1 MTTGEDGPGV
11 ATIATAV
18 VSIALLALTWLILD
32 ARSRGAV
39 DVSQAPATTAP
50 DGRAAAV
57 EAAPADPISEP
68 PLEQAQTRG
77 SLEADA
83 PDWSAALIGIRDSR
97 TAADADTV
105 GRVIESIG
113 EIWFQTDT
121 GEIRRLATAF
131 VDIVYLMEPN
141 EAASLMADLAD
152 GIRGNDPSVAA
163 FNAGLLSRLSIERSL
178 ATVVDNSVVAA
189 IVSTIGTAQPVGDE
203 LFAQGAVR
211 GLQVSARGW
220 PVAAPDERMLQD
232 WTVSADAIGRLDK
245 DASISLVIETLTL
258 LLRSGTDPLDD
269 AAMLR
274 AYETL
279 VSRLDPSTDSSASG
293 FILRMLAD
301 PGVDTRSAS
310 VLMNALARRGS
321 SGDVAVLP
329 RLSPLASQAERAE
342 VRAALAEIWLGEQSR
357 GNGMESLRTAIRE
370 HLRETPGTQ
379 PAERVADAIVSARL
393 SNACRLTLWGSDE
406 QAGAV
411 IGTLRD
417 GLDLR
422 RAGRRSPPTPGS
434 GEAWAVRYL

>member
-1 MTTGEDGPGV
+1 MSPESPIRAILGVVNAANPFDVLGLPVGPITESDVIDALGERMVTVGKHPLSETPEGNEVRLALHAAAAQLLDASIRKALLDRAGVSAAAPRQPLRPRSPSEALGPRALMVIASEGGWNPRAMRRVAMLAHAEGIPSSAVPRAVRDLAGESVGNRNPSAPGREGRVPRRVTPVTTGEDGPGV

-203 LFAQGAVR
+203 LFAQ
-211 GLQVSARGW
+211 
-220 PVAAPDERMLQD
+220 E
-232 WTVSADAIGRLDK
+232 IGR
-245 DASISLVIETLTL
+245 AHV
-258 LLRSGTDPLDD
+258 
-269 AAMLR
+269 
-274 AYETL
+274 
-279 VSRLDPSTDSSASG
+279 
-293 FILRMLAD
+293 
-301 PGVDTRSAS
+301 
-310 VLMNALARRGS
+310 
-321 SGDVAVLP
+321 
-329 RLSPLASQAERAE
+329 
-342 VRAALAEIWLGEQSR
+342 
-357 GNGMESLRTAIRE
+357 
-370 HLRETPGTQ
+370 
-379 PAERVADAIVSARL
+379 
-393 SNACRLTLWGSDE
+393 
-406 QAGAV
+406 
-411 IGTLRD
+411 
-417 GLDLR
+417 
-422 RAGRRSPPTPGS
+422 
-434 GEAWAVRYL
+434 